1 MTFKEAECY
10 IHSLRKFG
18 EKQNLDNMFFALSKL
33 NNPQDKLKVFH
44 VAGTNGKGSVCA
56 YLSSVLEE
64 AGYKVGLFISPFI
77 TEFCERISIN
87 GEYIPKPELARLCER
102 IKKTNAQLCEFEFIT
117 AVGLCYFAE
126 QKVDYAVIE
135 VGLGGRLDAT
145 NVFKSSVPVITHIGL
160 DHTAILGNTL
170 DKIAKEKCGI
180 IKGETAVVSPF
191 QESEVINFTRNYVK
205 NPVIPDMRDFKVL
218 SSDLSGN
225 RFEFRN
231 EIYETRL
238 IGEYQAENAV
248 TALTAIDLSGI
259 EIPKE
264 ALKRGIKNAYI
275 PARSEIISEN
285 PLMILDGAHNPLAAK
300 ALAAEIKKFGK
311 KAFVVVAVMRDK
323 DYDLLLKE
331 ILPFCSGGVF
341 TQVPLLERALSASE
355 LYKTAQKYLTY
366 NIYCVPDVKEALKL
380 AKEKAEGPI
389 FIFGSLY
396 LASYIKNIDSTP

>member
-170 DKIAKEKCGI
+170 DKITKEKCGI

-300 ALAAEIKKFGK
+300 ALAVEIKKFGK

-341 TQVPLLERALSASE
+341 TQVPLLERALTASE

>member
-1 MTFKEAECY
+1 MTFKEAESY

-56 YLSSVLEE
+56 YLSSVLKE

-170 DKIAKEKCGI
+170 DKITKEKCGI

-248 TALTAIDLSGI
+248 SALTAIDLSGI

-311 KAFVVVAVMRDK
+311 KAFAVVAVMRDK

-341 TQVPLLERALSASE
+341 TQVPLLERALTASE

>member
-1 MTFKEAECY
+1 MTFKEAESY

-56 YLSSVLEE
+56 YLSSLLEE

-170 DKIAKEKCGI
+170 DKITKEKCGI

-218 SSDLSGN
+218 SSNLSGN

-264 ALKRGIKNAYI
+264 ALKRGVKNAYI

-311 KAFVVVAVMRDK
+311 KAFAVVAVMRDK

-341 TQVPLLERALSASE
+341 TQVPLLERALTASE

>member
-1 MTFKEAECY
+1 MTFKEAESY

-170 DKIAKEKCGI
+170 DKITKEKCGI
-180 IKGETAVVSPF
+180 IKGETAVVSPL

-311 KAFVVVAVMRDK
+311 KAFAVVAVMRDK

-341 TQVPLLERALSASE
+341 TQVPLLERALTASE

-366 NIYCVPDVKEALKL
+366 NIYCVPDVKGALKL

>member
-1 MTFKEAECY
+1 MTFKEAESY

-170 DKIAKEKCGI
+170 DKITKEKCGI

-191 QESEVINFTRNYVK
+191 QESEVVNFTRNYVK

-264 ALKRGIKNAYI
+264 ALKQGIKNAYI

-311 KAFVVVAVMRDK
+311 KAFAVVAVMRDK

-341 TQVPLLERALSASE
+341 TQVPLLERALTASE

>member
-1 MTFKEAECY
+1 MTFKEAESY

-170 DKIAKEKCGI
+170 DKIAQEKCGI

-191 QESEVINFTRNYVK
+191 QESEVVNFTRNYVK

-264 ALKRGIKNAYI
+264 ALKQGIKNAYI

-311 KAFVVVAVMRDK
+311 KAFAVVAVMRDK
-323 DYDLLLKE
+323 DYDMLLKE

-341 TQVPLLERALSASE
+341 TQVPLLERALTASE

-366 NIYCVPDVKEALKL
+366 NIYCVPDVKGALKL

>member
-1 MTFKEAECY
+1 MTFKEAESY
-10 IHSLRKFG
+10 IHSLQKFAA
-18 EKQNLDNMFFALSKL
+18 KQNLDNMLFALSKL
-33 NNPQDKLKVFH
+33 DNPQNKLKVFH

-56 YLSSVLEE
+56 YLSSVLKE
-64 AGYKVGLFISPFI
+64 AGYKVGLFISPFV

-87 GEYIPKPELARLCER
+87 GEYIPKPELARLCE
-102 IKKTNAQLCEFEFIT
+102 KVKDTNAQLCEFEFIT

-160 DHTAILGNTL
+160 DHTAMLGNTL
-170 DKIAKEKCGI
+170 EKIAKEKCGI

-191 QESEVINFTRNYVK
+191 QEKEAINFVRNYVI
-205 NPVIPDMRDFKVL
+205 NPVIPNVRNFKL
-218 SSDLSGN
+218 ISSDLSGN
-225 RFEFRN
+225 RFEFQN
-231 EIYETRL
+231 DIYETGL

-264 ALKRGIKNAYI
+264 AVKRGIKNAYI

-285 PLMILDGAHNPLAAK
+285 PLIILDGAHNPLAAK

-311 KAFVVVAVMRDK
+311 KAFAVVAVMRDK

-341 TQVPLLERALSASE
+341 TQVPSLERALPASE
-355 LYKTAQKYLTY
+355 LYKTALKYLTH
-366 NIYCVPDVKEALKL
+366 NIYCAPDVKEALKL
-380 AKEKAEGPI
+380 AKDKAEGPI

>member
-1 MTFKEAECY
+1 MTFKEAESY

-170 DKIAKEKCGI
+170 DKITKEKCGI

-264 ALKRGIKNAYI
+264 ALKRGVKNAYI

-311 KAFVVVAVMRDK
+311 KAFAVVAVMRDK

-341 TQVPLLERALSASE
+341 TQVPLLERALTASE

>member
-1 MTFKEAECY
+1 MTFKEAEDY
-10 IHSLRKFG
+10 IHSLKKFG
-18 EKQNLDNMFFALSKL
+18 EKQNLDNMLLALSKL

-56 YLSSVLEE
+56 YLSSVLSQ

-87 GEYIPKPELARLCER
+87 GEYIPKLELARLCE
-102 IKKTNAQLCEFEFIT
+102 KVKETNAQLCEFEFIT

-145 NVFKSSVPVITHIGL
+145 NVFKYSLPVITHIGL

-170 DKIAKEKCGI
+170 EKIAKEKCGI
-180 IKGETAVVSPF
+180 IKGGTAVVSPF
-191 QESEVINFTRNYVK
+191 QESKVINFVRDYVK
-205 NPVIPDMRDFKVL
+205 NPVIPDVTDFKLL
-218 SSDLSGN
+218 SSNLSGN
-225 RFEFRN
+225 RFEFQN

-248 TALTAIDLSGI
+248 AALTALDLSGI

-264 ALKRGIKNAYI
+264 TVKQGIKNAYI
-275 PARSEIISEN
+275 PARNEIISEN

-311 KAFVVVAVMRDK
+311 RTFAVVAVMRDK

-331 ILPFCSGGVF
+331 VLPFCSGGVF
-341 TQVPLLERALSASE
+341 TQVPSLERALPASE
-355 LYKTAQKYLTY
+355 LYKTAQKYLKY
-366 NIYCVPDVKEALKL
+366 NVYCVPDVKEALKL
-380 AKEKAEGPI
+380 AKDKAEGPI

>member
-1 MTFKEAECY
+1 MTFKEAESY

-170 DKIAKEKCGI
+170 DKITKEKCGI

-191 QESEVINFTRNYVK
+191 QESEVMNFTRNYVK

-259 EIPKE
+259 KIPKE

-341 TQVPLLERALSASE
+341 TQVPLLERALTASE

-380 AKEKAEGPI
+380 AKEKAEGLI

>member
-1 MTFKEAECY
+1 MTFKEAESY

-18 EKQNLDNMFFALSKL
+18 EKQNLDNMFFALSKID
-33 NNPQDKLKVFH
+33 NPQDKLKVFH

-56 YLSSVLEE
+56 YLSSVLKE

-170 DKIAKEKCGI
+170 DKITKEKCGI

-259 EIPKE
+259 KIPKE

-311 KAFVVVAVMRDK
+311 KAFAVVAVMRDK

-341 TQVPLLERALSASE
+341 TQVPLLERALTASE